1 MHNFNL
7 LFCLQKRKLRLI
19 LSLRKNQALLTMRGM
34 VYLATDHTG
43 LELKNKVR
51 KFLEKEGYEVEDCG
65 AFNFDPSDDYPDFI
79 SKAAEAVSKDPEN
92 SRGIIFG
99 GSGQAEMM
107 VANKF
112 KGVRCALFYAAIPP
126 VRAADITGRMSTDP
140 YEMIRLTREHN
151 NANMLSIG
159 VRFVTDEEALKIVLL
174 WLKQP
179 FPGDARHVRRI
190 EKIRKIEETI

>member
-1 MHNFNL
+1 M
-7 LFCLQKRKLRLI
+7 K
-19 LSLRKNQALLTMRGM
+19 
-34 VYLATDHTG
+34 VYLASDHVG
-43 LELKNKVR
+43 FELKK
-51 KFLEKEGYEVEDCG
+51 KLKDFLEKEGFKVDDCG
-65 AFNFDPSDDYPDFI
+65 AYEFDKDDDYPDFI
-79 SKAAEAVSKDPEN
+79 SKAAEAVSQDPEN

-112 KGVRCALFYAAIPP
+112 KGVRCALFYAATPP

-179 FPGDARHVRRI
+179 FPGDERHVRRI
-190 EKIRKIEETI
+190 EKIKKIEEKI